1 LENKKN
7 GLCLLQIIMECKT
20 IKYFSENGKPNFVWK
35 VAHLKL
41 EIAEKEAVRINN
53 KKGNYIK
60 RVAYK
65 CSKCG
70 KYHVGTS
77 FEMIENKNPITHGW
91 HGKSMKVVG
100 KIELQEPIKK
110 NKTSFRKDV
119 FEKRCR
125 SKRNNKKTYRRRN
138 SRNFLG

>member
-1 LENKKN
+1 MSN
-7 GLCLLQIIMECKT
+7 
-20 IKYFSENGKPNFVWK
+20 FSENGKPNFVWK

-110 NKTSFRKDV
+110 TKRVLEKMFLKNDV
-119 FEKRCR
+119 EV
-125 SKRNNKKTYRRRN
+125 NETIKKLIEDGIAET
-138 SRNFLG
+138 F